1 MGYSYHR
8 YLVAM
13 DDTLYRM
20 ANTAFDRML
29 SEPTRHRV
37 PELAGQRVR
46 TVEVVVE
53 LAGREPVAVVR
64 QAFAVLAFDA
74 AGSVDVTR
82 LRKQQYA
89 RIETALA
96 PVFAD
101 PQRDEKI
108 VDAGEQFVAQRRH
121 MDAVASTGKGHRER
135 GPWSPKVPAPGRTR
149 QRRLTHLRSAT
160 LRHWR
165 LANSAGSS
173 DRAAG
178 KRPVMGT
185 RNRPVPVIQTAWKSS
200 RQ

>member
-1 MGYSYHR
+1 MGYSYQR

-20 ANTAFDRML
+20 ANTAFERVL
-29 SEPTRHRV
+29 SEPTRYRV

-64 QAFAVLAFDA
+64 QAFAVLAIDA
-74 AGSVDVTR
+74 AGRVDLAR

-101 PQRDEKI
+101 PHRDEKI
-108 VDAGEQFVAQRRH
+108 VEAGEQFIAQGGTWTPSPALARAID
-121 MDAVASTGKGHRER
+121 DAALG
-135 GPWSPKVPAPGRTR
+135 R
-149 QRRLTHLRSAT
+149 QRCPRLGARTSGA
-160 LRHWR
+160 
-165 LANSAGSS
+165 
-173 DRAAG
+173 
-178 KRPVMGT
+178 
-185 RNRPVPVIQTAWKSS
+185 
-200 RQ
+200 

>member
-1 MGYSYHR
+1 MGYSYQR
-8 YLVAM
+8 YLVAI

-108 VDAGEQFVAQRRH
+108 VDAGEQFVAQGGTWTPSR
-121 MDAVASTGKGHRER
+121 ALAKAIENAALG
-135 GPWSPKVPAPGRTR
+135 R
-149 QRRLTHLRSAT
+149 QRCPRLDAR
-160 LRHWR
+160 
-165 LANSAGSS
+165 ANGA
-173 DRAAG
+173 
-178 KRPVMGT
+178 
-185 RNRPVPVIQTAWKSS
+185 
-200 RQ
+200 

>member
-1 MGYSYHR
+1 MGYSYQR

-20 ANTAFDRML
+20 ANTAFERVL
-29 SEPTRHRV
+29 SEPTRYRV

-53 LAGREPVAVVR
+53 IAGRQPVAVVR

-74 AGSVDVTR
+74 VGSVDVAR

-101 PQRDEKI
+101 PHRDEKI
-108 VDAGEQFVAQRRH
+108 VEAGEQFIAQGGTWKPSPALARAID
-121 MDAVASTGKGHRER
+121 DAAL
-135 GPWSPKVPAPGRTR
+135 GR
-149 QRRLTHLRSAT
+149 QNCPRLDARTSGA
-160 LRHWR
+160 
-165 LANSAGSS
+165 
-173 DRAAG
+173 
-178 KRPVMGT
+178 
-185 RNRPVPVIQTAWKSS
+185 
-200 RQ
+200 